1 MNQTPDQQ
9 ERARR
14 RRWINLGEFIA
25 LGALVISG
33 LGLWINWQERKTGP
47 TEVIEK
53 AQAIPLVLRGKAEN
67 DGRELVISPVED
79 AHALESLSVV
89 LAGGKTVELGSDG
102 ELDAGA
108 VEGAI
113 PDTDDRKGEGR
124 ISARIAARYVE
135 AGSERRSTHNY
146 VIRYRWEGGGLF
158 SDKSLRL
165 TGLTR
170 A

>member
-1 MNQTPDQQ
+1 MNPTPDQQ

-33 LGLWINWQERKTGP
+33 LGLWINWQEQKSGP

-67 DGRELVISPVED
+67 DGRDLIISPVED
-79 AHALESLSVV
+79 DHALESLGVV
-89 LAGGKTVELGSDG
+89 FAGGKTVELGSDG

-108 VEGAI
+108 VEAAL
-113 PDTDDRKGEGR
+113 PDSAERKGEGR
-124 ISARIAARYVE
+124 ITARIDARYVE
-135 AGSERRSTHNY
+135 SGSERRSTHNY

-158 SDKSLRL
+158 GGKSLRM